1 MAKAIEKMKAREMRR
16 KGESVTEIAKK
27 LGVSS
32 STTSLW
38 CRDIK
43 LSQKQIK
50 ELERHSRDP
59 NYGMRLANALAQ
71 QKVRKDKTYKL
82 HQEGKVEVG
91 KLSKR
96 ELFIA
101 GVALYWGEGFK
112 KDSQAG
118 LASMDAGIIH
128 FFIRW
133 LKVCFGYKNE
143 DLIFRLTLNIS
154 HKPRVGEVQEYWSK
168 LLGIPTAYFQKPF
181 FQVTTWKK
189 VYENPGNYHGV
200 LRIKVRKS
208 TDFLRKIDGFLD
220 GLRTNAR

>member
-1 MAKAIEKMKAREMRR
+1 MAKAIEKAKAREMRR
-16 KGESVTEIAKK
+16 NGESVTEIARK

-43 LSQKQIK
+43 LSQRQIRV
-50 ELERHSRDP
+50 LEKHSRDP
-59 NYGMRLANALAQ
+59 NYGRRLANALAQ
-71 QKVRKDKTYKL
+71 QKVRKDKTRRL
-82 HQEGKVEVG
+82 HHEGKVEVG
-91 KLSKR
+91 RLSKR

-118 LASMDAGIIH
+118 LASMDVDIIR

-133 LKVCFGYKNE
+133 LKVCFDYKND

-154 HKPRVGEVQEYWSK
+154 HKHRVGEIQEYWSK
-168 LLGIPTAYFQKPF
+168 TLEVPTAYFQKPF

-189 VYENPGNYHGV
+189 TYENPENYHGV
-200 LRIKVRKS
+200 LRVKVRKS
-208 TDFLRKIDGFLD
+208 TDFLRKIDGFLA
-220 GLRTNAR
+220 GLRMNVR